1 MFIRENTL
9 EQLNEICD
17 NIKLVNRKDLPK
29 DEDIA
34 EMINKRI
41 FYKDGDNILTWDR
54 IFFANYTILYYYKK
68 DFFTMPNFSD
78 FLEDLMDYLYI
89 INLDKNKF
97 DVYKMKLSDE
107 RKDEEDEGDLFK
119 KYKLLKSF
127 DLNNIPRDWEF
138 KLD

>member
-1 MFIRENTL
+1 
-9 EQLNEICD
+9 
-17 NIKLVNRKDLPK
+17 
-29 DEDIA
+29 
-34 EMINKRI
+34 MINKRI